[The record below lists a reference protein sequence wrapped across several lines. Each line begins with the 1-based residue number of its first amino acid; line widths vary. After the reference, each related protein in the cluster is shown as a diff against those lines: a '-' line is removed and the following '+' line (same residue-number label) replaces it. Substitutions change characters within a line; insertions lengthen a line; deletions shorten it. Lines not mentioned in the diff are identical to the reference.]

1 MTLIG
6 STDHRTDCTLRA
18 INQAVDMCSVHMD
31 MGLTEIE
38 NILDRDRPI
47 MHEILRRHGIAGG
60 ME

>member
-18 INQAVDMCSVHMD
+18 INQAVDLCNVHMD
-31 MGLTEIE
+31 MGLTEVE
-38 NILDRDRPI
+38 NIIDRDRPI
-47 MHEILRRHGIAGG
+47 INDILRRHGIAGG